1 MPEIDIE
8 FDFRLD
14 SKCGDPDTDSQKL
27 YELHKFLWSK
37 ELPNGKTFSLEIKGD
52 SYGRLLLKNNLIM
65 NMSSDRMCPHWVGKY
80 QDKFK
85 GWVPK
90 KLEEELQHKVRTI
103 GGHIL
108 FPAHR
113 KNGFSINQARGIN
126 RKICDRFDLT
136 LECIKRFYKNEG
148 SPLFSS
154 LKRYSAF
161 FEVFVNFR
169 GYTDFFLLQD
179 FLLGN
184 EVIFSIPF
192 DNFKRNPLPE
202 NSKEYQTYIEKT
214 KRIIHLRNLR
224 ILNQTKDYSPT

>member
-1 MPEIDIE
+1 MSFIDINY
-8 FDFRLD
+8 DFRKD
-14 SKCGDPDTDSQKL
+14 SNCGDPDTDSKKL
-27 YELHKFLWSK
+27 YDAHQILWNKNLPSSELLRLRAIKSQGRY
-37 ELPNGKTFSLEIKGD
+37 LPQSQLG
-52 SYGRLLLKNNLIM
+52 NL
-65 NMSSDRMCPHWVGKY
+65 SSDRMCPHWVGKY

-85 GWVPK
+85 GWAHK
-90 KLEEELQHKVRTI
+90 KLEEEFQHKVRTI
-103 GGHIL
+103 GAHIL

-113 KNGFSINQARGIN
+113 QNGFSINQARGIN

-179 FLLGN
+179 FLQEN

-224 ILNQTKDYSPT
+224 ILHQTKDYSPL